1 MFENLIM
8 WIVVIGSIFQLWVW
22 DYNHAVKVQQ
32 EILIEKEKQRQIEL
46 SKIPHQKT
54 PEQVKSI
61 YYTAGAL
68 NYWPKRENLF
78 QLLETSE
85 INSVIL
91 DIKTISGYIN
101 FQMPDTHFTTIQP
114 ASNNQIWDIKSEL
127 KLLHEKWAYIIGRVV
142 VFKDNRIKEIR
153 PDLNLKWKNTNKVWE
168 DYSGNSYSDAG
179 SQEIWDYHAAIAK
192 TAFDLWFDEIN
203 FDYVRFPTDGKINDV
218 QFPFSWEIISQNP
231 TWWKIQILENFWA
244 YINKNIKNYKPEIVT
259 SADVFWLVTNNDM
272 FQIWQNL
279 ESFLLHFDYVAPMIY
294 PSHYWAGFLWY
305 KQPDNNPYE
314 IFQYA
319 LNWAKKRIDWLN
331 LEIKNAQNEQRNIS
345 ILWKF
350 DSKISDISNIWEIK
364 YTNIRPWLQWFSCT
378 RCSWATPY
386 TTSKF
391 RKQIQA
397 LEDAWMNSWFVWSAW
412 SNYYPQWYNWK

>member
-1 MFENLIM
+1 MFEALTLGILTVTQLFHT
-8 WIVVIGSIFQLWVW
+8 WIT
-22 DYNHAVKVQQ
+22 DYNQAVETQKQ
-32 EILIEKEKQRQIEL
+32 ILIEKEKQRQIEL

-54 PEQVKSI
+54 PKQVKSI

-78 QLLETSE
+78 HLLETSE

-101 FQMPDTHFTTIQP
+101 FDMPETHFTTIKPQ
-114 ASNNQIWDIKSEL
+114 SNNQISDIKSQL
-127 KLLHEKWAYIIGRVV
+127 QLLHEKWAYIIGRVV

-153 PDLNLKWKNTNKVWE
+153 PDLNLKWKDSDKVWT

-179 SQEIWDYHAAIAK
+179 SKEIWDYHAAIAK
-192 TAFDLWFDEIN
+192 TAYDLWFDEIN
-203 FDYVRFPTDGKINDV
+203 FDYVRFPTDGKISDA
-218 QFPFSWEIISQNP
+218 FYPFSWDKISQNP
-231 TWWKIQILENFWA
+231 TWWKIEVLENFSA
-244 YINKNIKNYKPEIVT
+244 YLNKNIKSYKSEITT
-259 SADVFWLVTNNDM
+259 SADVFWLVTNNNM

-294 PSHYWAGFLWY
+294 PSHYWPGFLWY

-314 IFQYA
+314 IFEYA
-319 LNWAKKRIDWLN
+319 LNGAKKRIDWLN
-331 LEIKNAQNEQRNIS
+331 QEIKNAQAEQRNIS
-345 ILWKF
+345 IVWKF
-350 DSKISDISNIWEIK
+350 ESKTSDISNIWEIK
-364 YTNIRPWLQWFSCT
+364 YTNIRPWLQGFSCS

-397 LEDAWMNSWFVWSAW
+397 LQDTWMDSWFVWSAG
-412 SNYYPQWYNWK
+412 SNYYPDWYNSK